1 MSRLDTKKVLVE
13 DLNKIAQEAF
23 SVIAVDYRGT
33 NVPGLTQLR
42 KEAKSQ
48 SVQLKVIKNTLATVS
63 YTHLTLPTIC
73 SV

>member
-33 NVPGLTQLR
+33 N
-42 KEAKSQ
+42 A
-48 SVQLKVIKNTLATVS
+48 VS
-63 YTHLTLPTIC
+63 YTHLRAHET
-73 SV
+73 V

>member
-48 SVQLKVIKNTLATVS
+48 SVQIKS
-63 YTHLTLPTIC
+63 Y
-73 SV
+73 